1 MALGIC
7 SRSEMTRSPW
17 PQSAKCIG
25 GGLAEHR
32 QCMRLNTWMHI
43 LLNRKILNC
52 ILILIMMMISS
63 NNLSNAFCNEPADAL
78 SGIVGGQSFGDG
90 I

>member
-1 MALGIC
+1 
-7 SRSEMTRSPW
+7 
-17 PQSAKCIG
+17 
-25 GGLAEHR
+25 
-32 QCMRLNTWMHI
+32 MRI

-63 NNLSNAFCNEPADAL
+63 NNLSNAFCKEPADAL